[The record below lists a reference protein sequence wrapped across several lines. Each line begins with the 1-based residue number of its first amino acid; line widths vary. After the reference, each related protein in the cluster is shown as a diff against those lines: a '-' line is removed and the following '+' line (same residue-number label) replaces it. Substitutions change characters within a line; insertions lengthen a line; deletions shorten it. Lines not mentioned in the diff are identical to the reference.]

1 MSHAKSSGLRKMA
14 LTKSGHS
21 KAGSITDMGGIYRTN
36 IYGLMRK
43 KVVHLTLS
51 DVFLRKFER
60 LRPPSCYPFA
70 LLLLGGFRSFQSQ
83 FLRDF
88 DPLTSILK

>member
-36 IYGLMRK
+36 IYGLMK
-43 KVVHLTLS
+43 KGSSSDNLS
-51 DVFLRKFER
+51 SPDG
-60 LRPPSCYPFA
+60 A
-70 LLLLGGFRSFQSQ
+70 LF
-83 FLRDF
+83 
-88 DPLTSILK
+88 

>member
-36 IYGLMRK
+36 IYGLMK
-43 KVVHLTLS
+43 KGSSS
-51 DVFLRKFER
+51 DMSS
-60 LRPPSCYPFA
+60 PDGA
-70 LLLLGGFRSFQSQ
+70 LF
-83 FLRDF
+83 
-88 DPLTSILK
+88 

>member
-43 KVVHLTLS
+43 KVVQLIINKKEGGSKVWLTLFFIHTP
-51 DVFLRKFER
+51 DG
-60 LRPPSCYPFA
+60 A
-70 LLLLGGFRSFQSQ
+70 LF
-83 FLRDF
+83 
-88 DPLTSILK
+88 

>member
-43 KVVHLTLS
+43 KVVHLI
-51 DVFLRKFER
+51 
-60 LRPPSCYPFA
+60 
-70 LLLLGGFRSFQSQ
+70 
-83 FLRDF
+83 
-88 DPLTSILK
+88 TSV